1 MSEID
6 SAPSSA
12 SARFAGAD
20 ALIALCGFGGVLA
33 WSRWMPVE
41 QRRRMTARELDGAYR
56 SGLIAASAFVVAA
69 VPHKFAA
76 VVLVLGT
83 AVLTYTTRL
92 HPLWI
97 FAVAPLLGWSA

>member
-41 QRRRMTARELDGAYR
+41 QRRRMTARELDGALSWWR
-56 SGLIAASAFVVAA
+56 RCRTNSQQSCLC
-69 VPHKFAA
+69 
-76 VVLVLGT
+76 
-83 AVLTYTTRL
+83 
-92 HPLWI
+92 
-97 FAVAPLLGWSA
+97 

>member
-33 WSRWMPVE
+33 WSRRMPVE
-41 QRRRMTARELDGAYR
+41 QRRRMTARERDDAYR
-56 SGLIAASAFVVAA
+56 SD
-69 VPHKFAA
+69 
-76 VVLVLGT
+76 
-83 AVLTYTTRL
+83 
-92 HPLWI
+92 
-97 FAVAPLLGWSA
+97 